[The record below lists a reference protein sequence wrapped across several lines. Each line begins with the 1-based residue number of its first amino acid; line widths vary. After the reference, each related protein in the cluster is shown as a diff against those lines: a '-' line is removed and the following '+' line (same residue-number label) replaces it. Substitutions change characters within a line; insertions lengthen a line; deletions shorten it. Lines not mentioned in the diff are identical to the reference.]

1 VLEITFIP
9 YAFDADQFVAVLLD
23 KLTRKRRFRNDI
35 RVIILPVQQ
44 GGDPELLAEMFQR
57 VIPIQ
62 KRFAGSGHSA
72 LLNDTSVIAM
82 EKMP

>member
-1 VLEITFIP
+1 
-9 YAFDADQFVAVLLD
+9 
-23 KLTRKRRFRNDI
+23 
-35 RVIILPVQQ
+35 
-44 GGDPELLAEMFQR
+44 MFQR